1 MRIIKGK
8 MTLSIGFHNASR
20 TEDFSFEVD
29 DTATDG
35 YINGVLQEWY
45 EDFVWEKVNG
55 DWEIESDEKIEEE

>member
-8 MTLSIGFHNASR
+8 MSLSIGFNNS
-20 TEDFSFEVD
+20 TIYEDFSFEVD
-29 DTATDG
+29 DDATDG